1 MCSSTTLLRLMLA
14 ATLLP
19 AVMSFTLG
27 PAIAPRR
34 LTAARSS
41 GAACTASTD
50 ADVPAAAQMETLL
63 RTCRSAAETK
73 AEDSDIVVDAL
84 LGLEKLARS
93 VSKEDDGQLS
103 RETLAKLDGSWRL
116 VFTTGTIDTQQK
128 TGRRINYFPI
138 KAVQSFDTSTMKLTN
153 GIYVGDLALIQF
165 FGPFDW
171 LEDRRKLEFDFDEI
185 AVLGFRFTLPKGGAA
200 EIGASTGLGSKGNVQ
215 RAKSDKKAF
224 FNWISADDAVATARG
239 GGGGL
244 ALWRRDGEMEER
256 IRAGESPGP

>member
-1 MCSSTTLLRLMLA
+1 MLA
-14 ATLLP
+14 LAFPAIVGFTLAP
-19 AVMSFTLG
+19 AVAL
-27 PAIAPRR
+27 RR
-34 LTAARSS
+34 LALARSAS
-41 GAACTASTD
+41 ATCTASTD
-50 ADVPAAAQMETLL
+50 APPPAVQMESLL
-63 RTCRSAAETK
+63 STCRSAADTK

-93 VSKEDDGQLS
+93 VSKEDDGQFS
-103 RETLAKLDGSWRL
+103 RDTLAKLDGSWRL

-138 KAVQSFDTSTMKLTN
+138 KAIQSFDTSTMKLTN
-153 GIYVGDLALIQF
+153 GIFVGDFAVLQF

-171 LEDRRKLEFDFDEI
+171 LEDRRRLEFDFDEL

-224 FNWISADDAVATARG
+224 FNWISADDAIATARG

-244 ALWRRDGEMEER
+244 ALWRRDSEMEER
-256 IRAGESPGP
+256 IRAGEITGP